1 MAFIPRIDWALTQD
15 HFPIQIR
22 LNLGTPELREN
33 KKFAL
38 EKADWEAILEETKP
52 SKWMDLDPYIAA
64 TNLQKVVVEALE
76 KHCPRKKICD
86 RSRPEWSPR
95 AGELLTGC
103 KRARRQF
110 QRTRSTLD
118 AVEWKQLRNQL

>member
-38 EKADWEAILEETKP
+38 EKAD
-52 SKWMDLDPYIAA
+52 
-64 TNLQKVVVEALE
+64 
-76 KHCPRKKICD
+76 
-86 RSRPEWSPR
+86 
-95 AGELLTGC
+95 
-103 KRARRQF
+103 
-110 QRTRSTLD
+110 
-118 AVEWKQLRNQL
+118 